1 MVKVI
6 VGLND
11 DCKTFFAHRD
21 LITSRSRFFAK
32 ALRTYDEDGEGNILW
47 AEGED
52 GVVKLPKDDKHV
64 FADYLH
70 LLYQE
75 MVPVRAKVRDINTTS
90 LNELYFAADD
100 AVEEEFTALS
110 KLVFCEKL
118 QDTQGKALVIAAF
131 VQAVQLQREN
141 GFRRYP
147 DRGPVN
153 IIFEGT
159 MEGDALRKFCVDVYV
174 LLGQASWFTD
184 LEAQDYHRE
193 FTFDVMVEMARTRKR
208 PVDKSKIKK
217 LDAYYEMLQVAESK
231 DTGKRLRTLGPTT
244 TLPLADSNGWERTHL
259 THG

>member
-1 MVKVI
+1 MIKVI

-52 GVVKLPKDDKHV
+52 GVVKLPKDDRHV

-75 MVPVRAKVRDINTTS
+75 TVPVRAKVRDIDATS
-90 LNELYFAADD
+90 LNELQHAVNDAAG
-100 AVEEEFTALS
+100 EEFTALS
-110 KLVFCEKL
+110 KLYVFCEKV

-131 VQAVQLQREN
+131 VQAVQIGRED
-141 GFRRYP
+141 GFRHHP
-147 DRGPVN
+147 ERGPVN

-159 MEGDALRKFCVDVYV
+159 MEDDALRKFCVDVYV

-193 FTFDVMVEMARTRKR
+193 FTFNVMVEMARTRKR

-217 LDAYYEMLQVAESK
+217 LDAYSEMLQRAESK
-231 DTGKRLRTLGPTT
+231 DTGKRLRTLGPAT
-244 TLPLADSNGWERTHL
+244 TLPLADSHGWE
-259 THG
+259 